1 MPNESVL
8 TYNEI
13 QECADYI
20 EESLGLIKDTHNKIL
35 ERSTEP
41 MVLRVPAWDFDSEAI
56 LSFNYDTIDSWQG
69 EYGRFHISLEQLQK
83 TIIRFKWDF
92 KPFHTHNVVIVT
104 KDNLNTNMSLNT
116 MHKDIT
122 FKRWLGGDVF
132 CTYEMLDIT
141 KEETEGFLF
150 QESLVQEPIIINTL
164 MFMYEW
170 HRRKGINMQLRFSTD
185 PLKECKGILNIVKLA
200 REMHGY

>member
-1 MPNESVL
+1 MQNTSVL

-20 EESLGLIKDTHNKIL
+20 EESLQLIKDTHNKIL
-35 ERSTEP
+35 ERSTENTI
-41 MVLRVPAWDFDSEAI
+41 LQVPAWDFDAEASM
-56 LSFNYDTIDSWQG
+56 SFNYDTVDSWQG
-69 EYGRFHISLEQLQK
+69 EYNRFHIALGGFQK
-83 TIIRFKWDF
+83 ILIRFKWDF
-92 KPFHTHNVVIVT
+92 KPFHSSNIVIVP
-104 KDNLNTNMSLNT
+104 KDNLSANVSFCT

-122 FKRWLGGDVF
+122 FKQWLGSDVL

-170 HRRKGINMQLRFSTD
+170 HRRRGINMQLRFSTD
-185 PLKECKGILNIVKLA
+185 PLNDCKGILNIVKLA